1 MSSRASILGF
11 LRRFG
16 RAKRGAAAVEFALI
30 ALPFLTLVFGVLELG
45 MVMLVN
51 TTLNQALGATAR
63 MVRTGQVTNATAS
76 SATGLK
82 SVLCDQMSWLGSD
95 CTSKLNL
102 DVRSFSN
109 FAGVNGPKASDAL
122 NASKMCWDT
131 GGPGSVVLVTAYYPW
146 TLFAPVLNSALLTV
160 GNSTQR
166 VIVATAVFKN
176 EPYNDT
182 VSAPKTCPT

>member
-1 MSSRASILGF
+1 MTSRASILRF

-16 RAKRGAAAVEFALI
+16 RARRGAAAVEFALV
-30 ALPFLTLVFGVLELG
+30 ALPFLTLVFAVLELG
-45 MVMLVN
+45 MIMLVN

-63 MVRTGQVTNATAS
+63 MVRTGQVTNANAS
-76 SATGLK
+76 SAAGLK
-82 SVLCDQMSWLGSD
+82 TTLCNQMSWLGSG

-102 DVRSFSN
+102 DVRSFSS
-109 FAGVNGPKASDAL
+109 FSGVTGPNSANAL

-146 TLFAPVLNSALLTV
+146 TLFAPVLNSALLTS

-166 VIVATAVFKN
+166 VIVATAAFKN
-176 EPYNDT
+176 EPYDDT
-182 VSAPKTCPT
+182 TSAPKTCP